1 MKGLVVVLASGLA
14 SWLLAGGLGWSDAGA
29 ARVAATRIDRTYAC
43 TVLPEYDDVRVVNFG
58 IGPRRELSNGYTD
71 PGRIGVSTEAAGE
84 LNTNLVSIST
94 GPTPGQRP
102 TSGSIVVTR
111 KSCTEIKD
119 VQIPLTPAGLPTPPY
134 RYEKYVECRVP
145 RRVLVRLRAT
155 VDRRP
160 RFAADGRG
168 NLVARTN
175 ITEAQ
180 LAVHSF
186 SGKGA
191 ARKPLALG
199 VFSKTGEITVW
210 LAPTCE

>member
-1 MKGLVVVLASGLA
+1 M
-14 SWLLAGGLGWSDAGA
+14 
-29 ARVAATRIDRTYAC
+29 RVI
-43 TVLPEYDDVRVVNFG
+43 NFG
-58 IGPRRELSNGYTD
+58 IGPRRALSNGYTE
-71 PGRIGVSTEAAGE
+71 PGRVGVSTEAAGE

-111 KSCTEIKD
+111 KWCTEIKD
-119 VQIPLTPAGLPTPPY
+119 VQIPLTPAGLPRPPD
-134 RYEKYVECRVP
+134 RYEKYVECRVS

-155 VDRRP
+155 LDRRP
-160 RFAADGRG
+160 RFAGDGRG

-186 SGKGA
+186 PGKGA
-191 ARKPLALG
+191 ARKPVVLG
-199 VFSKTGEITVW
+199 VFSKSGEITVW
-210 LAPTCE
+210 LSPRCE